1 MAAKKKPAAKA
12 PARKPAAKVRP
23 SRSRPSNATKLG
35 HGKADDRD
43 ADGCLISEAKF
54 VLEYLKDS
62 NGTQAAIRA
71 GYSARSAN
79 EQACQ
84 ILARPHVKAALERR
98 RAALMENM
106 AVSAERILLEFAR
119 IAFFDMRRVFNEQN
133 KLRPV
138 NELDADTAAALV
150 SVETIGGVE
159 TIGAMTEKVKAHAK
173 FPALDAL
180 AKHLGLFKE
189 DNRQKGDAIAALL
202 QDIGNRDAGLP
213 VKP

>member
-1 MAAKKKPAAKA
+1 MAARKKPAAKA
-12 PARKPAAKVRP
+12 PARKPAAKVKPSKNRP
-23 SRSRPSNATKLG
+23 RNATKLG

-71 GYSARSAN
+71 GYSPRTAT

-84 ILARPHVKAALERR
+84 IFARPHVKAAIERR
-98 RAALMENM
+98 RAAMMENM
-106 AVSAERILLEFAR
+106 AVSTERVLLEFAR
-119 IAFFDMRRVFNEQN
+119 IAFFDIR
-133 KLRPV
+133 KLYDENGRLKAIS
-138 NELDADTAAALV
+138 ELDADTAAALA
-150 SVETIGGVE
+150 SVETIGLI
-159 TIGAMTEKVKAHAK
+159 TDKVTAHRK
-173 FPALDAL
+173 HSALDAL

-202 QDIGNRDAGLP
+202 QEVGSRDSGLP
-213 VKP
+213 VKS